1 MPPVRAR
8 RNDAVTL
15 LEANRSFYEP
25 LWERSRLT
33 RPERFNTWP
42 LVSRLLRTSDREGPK
57 ARLEVAPGLSPRLP
71 LEGTHFVDMSQ
82 AAVTKLQRHGADASV
97 GLVSRLP
104 FGDASMDVVAAFDI
118 VEHVEDDDEALA
130 ELSRV
135 ARTDAT
141 LLLSAPLHSS
151 RWTAFDALVGHGRRY
166 RPDALVEKLAGHKWR
181 VVESAPFGLQPTS
194 RRVLDF
200 VVWSFQHRPEHA
212 RWWYSRVVL
221 PLGAFFQKKLSL
233 SQGMVDADDVHE
245 VLLVC
250 RRTS

>member
-1 MPPVRAR
+1 M
-8 RNDAVTL
+8 TL

-42 LVSRLLRTSDREGPK
+42 LVSRLVSAAGEHQ

-71 LEGTHFVDMSQ
+71 IEGTRFVDMSG
-82 AAVTKLQRHGADASV
+82 AAVAKLRDRGANASV
-97 GLVSRLP
+97 GLVSSLP
-104 FGDASMDVVAAFDI
+104 FADATMDIVAAFDI
-118 VEHVEDDDEALA
+118 VEHVENDDEALA

-135 ARTDAT
+135 AKADAT

-166 RPDALVEKLAGHKWR
+166 PPAELLGKLALYGWR
-181 VVESAPFGLQPTS
+181 VEESAAFGLQPTS
-194 RRVLDF
+194 RAILDF
-200 VVWSFQHRPEHA
+200 VVWSFRHRPAHA
-212 RWWYSRVVL
+212 RWWYSRVIL
-221 PLGAFFQKKLSL
+221 PLGAFFQKKLAL
-233 SQGMVDADDVHE
+233 TAGMIAADTVDE

-250 RRTS
+250 RRGTAPARGRRED